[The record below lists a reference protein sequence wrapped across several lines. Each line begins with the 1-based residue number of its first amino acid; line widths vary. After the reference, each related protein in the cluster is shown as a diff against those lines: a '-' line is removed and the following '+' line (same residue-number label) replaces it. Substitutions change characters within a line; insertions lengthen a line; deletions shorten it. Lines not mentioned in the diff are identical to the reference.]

1 MMSAAGARVGRARS
15 SCARCPD
22 TRPPGDLLA
31 RGMEHMG
38 FTTVATPARRAST
51 AAALALPLLA
61 GCSSDAP
68 QSWLNAQGPASRAVI
83 ELFWPITIAA
93 IIVFI
98 FVQGLIIYSVIKYRA
113 RPDGPEAQQFHG
125 NLTVELGSTI
135 ITALVF
141 IVVLAMTV
149 NTQRVLSAP
158 LENPKDALTIKV
170 IGHQWW
176 WEFQYP
182 DDGIVT
188 GSDMVIPT
196 GKPIIVEI
204 TSVDVIHSFWVPM
217 LAGKMDAIPGRNN
230 RMYLEAD
237 REGVYSA
244 QCAEFCGIEHALMR
258 FDVVALAPDAYE
270 KWRTVHKTAP
280 AEPSTTST
288 DPSIV
293 LQARGAQ
300 LFQAGACKTCHAIDG
315 TAANGKVGPNLTY
328 FAGRTSVA
336 GKTLP
341 NTVENVKAWLRN
353 PQAIKPGSLMPN
365 LNLKEEEVDALTAY
379 LCRPIDPSV
388 STGCQVPSAAKK

>member
-1 MMSAAGARVGRARS
+1 M
-15 SCARCPD
+15 
-22 TRPPGDLLA
+22 
-31 RGMEHMG
+31 
-38 FTTVATPARRAST
+38 
-51 AAALALPLLA
+51 
-61 GCSSDAP
+61 
-68 QSWLNAQGPASRAVI
+68 
-83 ELFWPITIAA
+83 FWPITIAA

-244 QCAEFCGIEHALMR
+244 QCAEFCGLSHALMA
-258 FDVVALAPDAYE
+258 FDVVAMEAAAFDTWLAGQ
-270 KWRTVHKTAP
+270 R
-280 AEPSTTST
+280 
-288 DPSIV
+288 
-293 LQARGAQ
+293 
-300 LFQAGACKTCHAIDG
+300 
-315 TAANGKVGPNLTY
+315 
-328 FAGRTSVA
+328 
-336 GKTLP
+336 
-341 NTVENVKAWLRN
+341 
-353 PQAIKPGSLMPN
+353 
-365 LNLKEEEVDALTAY
+365 
-379 LCRPIDPSV
+379 RPMRCSHR
-388 STGCQVPSAAKK
+388 

>member
-1 MMSAAGARVGRARS
+1 MTFAADARVDRMRARD
-15 SCARCPD
+15 ARLLVAV
-22 TRPPGDLLA
+22 PPGDLLA

-38 FTTVATPARRAST
+38 STSIASSARRAAT
-51 AAALALPLLA
+51 AASLALPFLA
-61 GCSSDAP
+61 GCSSEAP

-83 ELFWPITIAA
+83 DLFWPITITATL
-93 IIVFI
+93 VF
-98 FVQGLIIYSVIKYRA
+98 FVVQGLIIYSVLKYRA
-113 RPDGPEAQQFHG
+113 RPDGPEAEQFHG

-158 LENPKDALTIKV
+158 LDNPKEALTIKV
-170 IGHQWW
+170 IVHQWW
-176 WEFQYP
+176 WDFQYA
-182 DDGIVT
+182 DDGIIT

-217 LAGKMDAIPGRNN
+217 LAGKMDAIPGREN
-230 RMYLEAD
+230 RMYLEAE
-237 REGVYSA
+237 REGIYSA
-244 QCAEFCGIEHALMR
+244 QCAEFCGIQHALMR
-258 FDVVALAPDAYE
+258 FDVVALSPEAYE
-270 KWRTVHKTAP
+270 KWRTVHKAVP
-280 AEPSTTST
+280 AEPNATST

-293 LQARGAQ
+293 LQAKGAQ
-300 LFQAGACKTCHAIDG
+300 VFQAGACKTCHAIEG
-315 TAANGKVGPNLTY
+315 TAAKGKVGPNLTY

-353 PQAIKPGSLMPN
+353 PQAVKPGTLMPN
-365 LNLKEEEVDALTAY
+365 LNLKEDEIDALAAY
-379 LCRPIDPSV
+379 LCRPIDSSV
-388 STGCQVPSAAKK
+388 STGCQVPSTAKK

>member
-1 MMSAAGARVGRARS
+1 MRARD
-15 SCARCPD
+15 ARFSI
-22 TRPPGDLLA
+22 TVPPGDLLA

-38 FTTVATPARRAST
+38 STSFASPARRAAT

-68 QSWLNAQGPASRAVI
+68 QSWLNTQGPASRAVI
-83 ELFWPITIAA
+83 DLFWPITITA
-93 IIVFI
+93 ILVF
-98 FVQGLIIYSVIKYRA
+98 FVVQGLIIYSVLKYRA
-113 RPDGPEAQQFHG
+113 RPGGPEAEQFHG

-158 LENPKDALTIKV
+158 LDNPKDALTIKV

-176 WEFQYP
+176 WEFQYA
-182 DDGIVT
+182 DDGIIT

-204 TSVDVIHSFWVPM
+204 TSADVIHSFWVPM

-237 REGVYSA
+237 REGIYSA

-258 FDVVALAPDAYE
+258 FDVVAMAPDAYE
-270 KWRTVHKTAP
+270 KWRAVHKAVP
-280 AEPSTTST
+280 AEPNATST

-293 LQARGAQ
+293 LQAKGAQ

-315 TAANGKVGPNLTY
+315 TAAKGKVGPNLTY
-328 FAGRTSVA
+328 FAGRTSIA

-341 NTVENVKAWLRN
+341 STVENLKAWLRN
-353 PQAIKPGSLMPN
+353 PQAVKPGTLMPN
-365 LNLKEEEVDALTAY
+365 LNLKEDEVDALAAY
-379 LCRPIDPSV
+379 LCRPIDSSV